1 MTKPDTLVL
10 VGLLAMAM
18 GCGSGGT
25 STPSAGGGTGGTGAA
40 GGSGGAGG
48 GTGASACSL
57 PSCLTNL
64 GADCVESGDCTVQK
78 DTATGSSNTCYA
90 NGVKEI
96 NVHDVSTDD
105 RALTITKGN
114 STCFSTAFNGNDV
127 YVGMGSV
134 TVKNASGATVAT
146 VRLDDTDN
154 LFKVTCT
161 GGQEVSLDKSC
172 KSVWP
177 VSGLMG
183 TSCSNE
189 GTCTPS

>member
-1 MTKPDTLVL
+1 
-10 VGLLAMAM
+10 
-18 GCGSGGT
+18 
-25 STPSAGGGTGGTGAA
+25 
-40 GGSGGAGG
+40 
-48 GTGASACSL
+48 
-57 PSCLTNL
+57 
-64 GADCVESGDCTVQK
+64 
-78 DTATGSSNTCYA
+78 
-90 NGVKEI
+90 
-96 NVHDVSTDD
+96 
-105 RALTITKGN
+105 
-114 STCFSTAFNGNDV
+114 
-127 YVGMGSV
+127 MGSV

-183 TSCSNE
+183 TSCDNE